1 MVFLPPKYSNSKGP
15 SGIRIG
21 YRQSGRQYSIGSIVL
36 SLYFSMIVPVFAI
49 EFTVDTGIAMGT
61 AALAQSRQEST
72 NPSTSSS
79 TSGSFSGQLE
89 AGSDEDEDIK
99 SVGEVIQDG
108 QLAHE
113 KILVD
118 RFLFGVSLIFLLIAF
133 LLFRSLP
140 PKGKEAGES

>member
-1 MVFLPPKYSNSKGP
+1 
-15 SGIRIG
+15 
-21 YRQSGRQYSIGSIVL
+21 
-36 SLYFSMIVPVFAI
+36 
-49 EFTVDTGIAMGT
+49 MGT